1 MDTAEERNLM
11 AALKLAEVSA
21 EAGGV
26 GAYVLA
32 ARGDETVKKN
42 NAMWVKFCKWLS
54 IKKYADTEKVY
65 QEMEL
70 PRRLEV
76 RVRYPPKA

>member
-1 MDTAEERNLM
+1 M
-11 AALKLAEVSA
+11 AAIKLAEVSM

-32 ARGDETVKKN
+32 ARGDDTVKKN
-42 NAMWVKFCKWLS
+42 NAMWGKFCKWLP
-54 IKKYADTEKVY
+54 IKKYADTENVY

-70 PRRLEV
+70 PRRVKV
-76 RVRYPPKA
+76 RVRYPP